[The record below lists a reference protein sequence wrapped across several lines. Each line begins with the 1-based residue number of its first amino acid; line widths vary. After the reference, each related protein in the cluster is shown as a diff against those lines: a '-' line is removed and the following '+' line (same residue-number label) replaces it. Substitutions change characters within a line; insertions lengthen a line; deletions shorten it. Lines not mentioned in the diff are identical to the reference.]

1 LQKVNTGQGGVG
13 YEKNIVTGE
22 IFEDI
27 SSSKKFVPILRK
39 RSPID
44 SLLSY
49 LKSRIFIDFRDD
61 KTFDLN
67 LDELIIIL
75 LNTNVL
81 L

>member
-1 LQKVNTGQGGVG
+1 MQKVNTGQGGVG

-22 IFEDI
+22 IFEGI

-44 SLLSY
+44 SLPSY